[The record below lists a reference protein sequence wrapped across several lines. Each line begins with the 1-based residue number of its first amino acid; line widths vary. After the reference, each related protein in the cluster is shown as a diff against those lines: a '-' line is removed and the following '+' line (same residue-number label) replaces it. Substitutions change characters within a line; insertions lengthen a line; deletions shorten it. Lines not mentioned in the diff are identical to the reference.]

1 MIKLEACPYFAIRL
15 GDRFVYERS
24 RGRGDLVPEHRPT
37 LDVVLTTPEFLT
49 LKLDSRTRFEY
60 RMIDGRD
67 DHMRYR
73 ERLRLKTEWSVTR
86 WKISPF
92 VSEELFF
99 SDRQGGSAAN
109 AFVRNRAQIGFSFV
123 PFPSLPALVCNTYYM
138 VQHDWAESG
147 WKPINVYGF
156 ECAYKF

>member
-1 MIKLEACPYFAIRL
+1 MAVIANLLPIKIVWLEAESF
-15 GDRFVYERS
+15 
-24 RGRGDLVPEHRPT
+24 T
-37 LDVVLTTPEFLT
+37 LPAV
-49 LKLDSRTRFEY
+49 
-60 RMIDGRD
+60 G
-67 DHMRYR
+67 
-73 ERLRLKTEWSVTR
+73 
-86 WKISPF
+86 F
-92 VSEELFF
+92 VSEPELPPEDEPPPEELFF
-99 SDRQGGSAAN
+99 SDRQGGSTAN